1 MKDKAILLYVMIGLL
16 LFGILVVI
24 GYQIRQEIY
33 RTNLNDQA
41 HSDPIPVLEK
51 PISSALVSSVANTQM
66 TRAEQTDA
74 TAKQNQLLRQQEQ
87 LYLDFMQIINALSAG
102 QQPDF
107 QQVGLLIRKQQKLVE
122 AQLVTRDEAKAQIE
136 FLIKVLPEMEHELHR
151 ALRVLEQTRI

>member
-41 HSDPIPVLEK
+41 HSDLIPVVEK
-51 PISSALVSSVANTQM
+51 PTSSTLVSSVANPQM

-74 TAKQNQLLRQQEQ
+74 TAKQNQLLKQQEQ
-87 LYLDFMQIINALSAG
+87 LYLDFTQIINALSAG

-107 QQVGLLIRKQQKLVE
+107 QQVGLLLRKQQKLVE